1 MHYVAFQ
8 DQSEDYIGEDDF
20 SDIIQDIV
28 LYFMSLQYILW
39 FQKLQQ
45 RNYFGKHKKL
55 YKNYLGFNILV

>member
-8 DQSEDYIGEDDF
+8 DQSEDYMGEDDF

-39 FQKLQQ
+39 FQKLQ
-45 RNYFGKHKKL
+45 
-55 YKNYLGFNILV
+55 